1 MSKIDITLTC
11 LFNAITIKEYIPKDF
26 LKGIIIPIP
35 KGGKDPTVMKNNRGI
50 TLMPVIAKLY
60 EKLLYERYEPWAR
73 DNNVIDDL
81 QGAFQKK
88 CSSLQSTWL
97 LRETI
102 ASNLEQGNNVYVA
115 LLDTAAAYDTV
126 WIDGLL
132 VKFFNTGVE
141 GKLWRIICSFYN
153 CFQCSIRITS

>member
-1 MSKIDITLTC
+1 MAPGVDNISAEHIKHSGPKLISLLTC

-60 EKLLYERYEPWAR
+60 EKLLYERYEPWAH

-81 QGAFQKK
+81 QAAFQKK
-88 CSSLQSTWL
+88 CSSLQST
-97 LRETI
+97 
-102 ASNLEQGNNVYVA
+102 
-115 LLDTAAAYDTV
+115 
-126 WIDGLL
+126 
-132 VKFFNTGVE
+132 
-141 GKLWRIICSFYN
+141 
-153 CFQCSIRITS
+153 